1 MHTEREVKEM
11 KRKNWLVIVNTK
23 CSIKGGNRKRFDSR
37 SSAIADAS
45 FIANVLYNACA
56 NSHVFVVEE
65 EEIEDIESNDLDEL
79 KYKVKYHY
87 SVICDKLLKMIL
99 FYEGY
104 SDKRRKIASQWIGEE
119 DK

>member
-1 MHTEREVKEM
+1 M
-11 KRKNWLVIVNTK
+11 KQTNWMVIVNTE
-23 CSIKGGNRKRFDSR
+23 CSITGGNRKCFDSR

-56 NSHVFVVEE
+56 NSHVFVVQ
-65 EEIEDIESNDLDEL
+65 EEIEDIESNGLDEL

-87 SVICDKLLKMIL
+87 SVICDNLLKMIL

-104 SDKRRKIASQWIGEE
+104 SDKRRKIASQWLDEE
-119 DK
+119 MK